1 MRKHTLILVVLV
13 LLGEFT
19 QCSEDSTPKQL
30 STHDTTQA
38 GNKIT
43 DTLVKID
50 SLVPAIKTIT
60 DSIYSFQDY
69 NTGKYG
75 YKNKKGKVIIRPK
88 FTAAKNFYGLYAPV
102 IYQGKHG
109 FSDTSGKVIFL
120 LKYHFVTHDNE
131 LSGETYI
138 TGDGDGLIAVQ
149 NTAGLCGY
157 MNYQQEMIIPFTYE
171 EAQPFSQGLAA
182 VSKNNKFGYIDKTG
196 KVCIDFTY
204 ELANIF
210 SDNRACVTIKDKKG
224 YINKKGELVIPAI
237 YNNTYFFSEGLA
249 HVCTESDYTNYFYID
264 TTGKTIIKGLFENA
278 TPFKKGRALVQ
289 KNGKCLEIDKTGKK
303 TKYLGTNCFEG
314 C

>member
-1 MRKHTLILVVLV
+1 MRKHTLF
-13 LLGEFT
+13 LLLLAVAAELT
-19 QCSEDSTPKQL
+19 QCGNDSGRKNATL
-30 STHDTTQA
+30 RDTA
-38 GNKIT
+38 NALHKLR
-43 DTLVKID
+43 DTVLEKD
-50 SLVPAIKTIT
+50 SVIPVIKVET

-75 YKNKKGKVIIRPK
+75 FKNKQGKIVIRPK

-109 FSDTSGKVIFL
+109 FCDTTGQMNSV
-120 LKYHFVTHDNE
+120 LKYRFVTRDDE

-138 TGDGDGLIAVQ
+138 IGDGDGLIAVQ
-149 NTAGLCGY
+149 NTSGLCGY
-157 MNYQQEMIIPFTYE
+157 MNYLQEIIIPFTYE

-182 VSKNNKFGYIDKTG
+182 VSKNSKFGYIDRTG

-224 YINKKGELVIPAI
+224 YINKNGELVIPAI

-249 HVCTESDYTNYFYID
+249 HVCTESDYTNYYYID

-278 TPFKKGRALVQ
+278 TPFKNGRALVK